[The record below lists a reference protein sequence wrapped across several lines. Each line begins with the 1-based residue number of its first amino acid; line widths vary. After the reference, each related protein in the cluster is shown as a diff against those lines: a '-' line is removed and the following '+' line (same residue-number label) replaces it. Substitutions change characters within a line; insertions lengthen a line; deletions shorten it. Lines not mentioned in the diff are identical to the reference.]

1 MCLTILPVCIIIS
14 AVIKAF
20 SEENIMRKIS
30 AIALLFL
37 IVCALCSCT
46 VGKIGD
52 ETVTNDGDTVNGE
65 ITAEGGKNDG
75 ISEPDNGTVSEP
87 DDSRDI
93 ITDIV
98 LRADENTE
106 LDLGYVGEERAI
118 RDFSLDGE
126 GNLYLLQSD
135 GTVLLYDGNGNF
147 KEKTDLK
154 LGDSGLAAFGI
165 ACGDGAMYLLD
176 GHNNAVLTVKNAE
189 VTNVSS
195 LSFSDVGLVKN
206 YYEVSDGVLL
216 MSFYD
221 IDGACTAE
229 VDVTGADAAIVG
241 EKVPG
246 YLIEENLTYQP
257 EVIYD
262 EESMRAV
269 GVTVYESGEAADSF
283 RIAAAEEGRTLIG
296 LTLYG
301 VSDGKYYG
309 TLGEFVNSSDTPA
322 DEEYVQS
329 SVCID
334 VKSGRIEKGESGLS
348 GDEIVK
354 LTNGGA
360 YCMKISDGVL
370 TVKPVGAYFDD
381 MPETDENI
389 IER

>member
-1 MCLTILPVCIIIS
+1 MKKT
-14 AVIKAF
+14 
-20 SEENIMRKIS
+20 S
-30 AIALLFL
+30 AIALILAL
-37 IVCALCSCT
+37 IFILCSCAD
-46 VGKIGD
+46 VKN
-52 ETVTNDGDTVNGE
+52 EGDTVVKDGE
-65 ITAEGGKNDG
+65 EIVKNDDVSG
-75 ISEPDNGTVSEP
+75 NNETGGTPESDDKTADENDAVS
-87 DDSRDI
+87 I

-106 LDLGYVGEERAI
+106 LDLRYVGEERAI

-154 LGDSGLAAFGI
+154 LGDSGLTAFGI
-165 ACGDGAMYLLD
+165 ACGDGAIYLLD

-309 TLGEFVNSSDTPA
+309 TLGEFVIHGDAPS

-334 VKSGRIEKGESGLS
+334 TKNGKIEKGESGLS

-370 TVKPVGAYFDD
+370 TVKPVGAYFGD